1 MDILAAGIVPLVPL
15 DQNTYMPWQLQ
26 DFVAGLHSQ
35 QQRNGELLSGHC
47 IPFAHSAEVA
57 DSSIEVGVRGDSNAP
72 YFSPPAS
79 GTVVPSVHQQISTFA
94 QRHQGDRTVAA
105 SAHQLPRVR
114 APPAVT
120 RIEAEGAAQ
129 RHIRSGAP
137 RTSSSRPRNEEAAPF
152 GHQLGSTSSS
162 TSAVHCQN

>member
-1 MDILAAGIVPLVPL
+1 MAILAAGIVPLVPL

-35 QQRNGELLSGHC
+35 RQRNGELLSGRC

-57 DSSIEVGVRGDSNAP
+57 DSIEVGVRGDSNAP

-105 SAHQLPRVR
+105 STHQLPRVR

-120 RIEAEGAAQ
+120 TLRPRGTAQ
-129 RHIRSGAP
+129 RRIRGVCLAP
-137 RTSSSRPRNEEAAPF
+137 
-152 GHQLGSTSSS
+152 
-162 TSAVHCQN
+162 VHSVVRVKKLYGLLL